1 MLEIKD
7 LYVHYG
13 VIPALKGISITVN
26 DGEIVSL
33 IGANGAGKTT
43 TLHTVSGLKKYTSGT
58 IMFQGKDLTQVP
70 AHNIVRLVIS
80 HMPEGRGIFPNLS
93 VVENLYLGAYLRKDK
108 KGILEDEA
116 WIYEIFPCLQERKNQ
131 SAGTL
136 SGGELQM
143 LSIARAL
150 MMRPKLMMLDEP
162 SMGLAPIIVEG
173 IFETITKINKDSGVT
188 ILLVEQNAT
197 KALAISHRAYVI
209 ETGEI
214 VMAGTSQELMNNDGI
229 KKAYLGI

>member
-58 IMFQGKDLTQVP
+58 IMFQGKDLTKVP
-70 AHNIVRLVIS
+70 AHNIVRLGIS

-150 MMRPKLMMLDEP
+150 MMRPSLMMLDEP

-173 IFETITKINKDSGVT
+173 IFETNYKD
-188 ILLVEQNAT
+188 
-197 KALAISHRAYVI
+197 K
-209 ETGEI
+209 
-214 VMAGTSQELMNNDGI
+214 
-229 KKAYLGI
+229 

>member
-1 MLEIKD
+1 
-7 LYVHYG
+7 
-13 VIPALKGISITVN
+13 
-26 DGEIVSL
+26 
-33 IGANGAGKTT
+33 
-43 TLHTVSGLKKYTSGT
+43 
-58 IMFQGKDLTQVP
+58 
-70 AHNIVRLVIS
+70 
-80 HMPEGRGIFPNLS
+80 
-93 VVENLYLGAYLRKDK
+93 
-108 KGILEDEA
+108 
-116 WIYEIFPCLQERKNQ
+116 
-131 SAGTL
+131 
-136 SGGELQM
+136 M

>member
-58 IMFQGKDLTQVP
+58 IMFQGKDLTKVP
-70 AHNIVRLVIS
+70 AHNIVRLGIS

-116 WIYEIFPCLQERKNQ
+116 
-131 SAGTL
+131 
-136 SGGELQM
+136 
-143 LSIARAL
+143 
-150 MMRPKLMMLDEP
+150 
-162 SMGLAPIIVEG
+162 
-173 IFETITKINKDSGVT
+173 
-188 ILLVEQNAT
+188 
-197 KALAISHRAYVI
+197 
-209 ETGEI
+209 
-214 VMAGTSQELMNNDGI
+214 
-229 KKAYLGI
+229 

>member
-1 MLEIKD
+1 
-7 LYVHYG
+7 
-13 VIPALKGISITVN
+13 
-26 DGEIVSL
+26 
-33 IGANGAGKTT
+33 
-43 TLHTVSGLKKYTSGT
+43 
-58 IMFQGKDLTQVP
+58 
-70 AHNIVRLVIS
+70 
-80 HMPEGRGIFPNLS
+80 
-93 VVENLYLGAYLRKDK
+93 
-108 KGILEDEA
+108 
-116 WIYEIFPCLQERKNQ
+116 
-131 SAGTL
+131 
-136 SGGELQM
+136 
-143 LSIARAL
+143 